1 MAKQSS
7 KTKLKQVGKPKPL
20 ADQVYDL
27 LLNLNTSPRMPPGS
41 RLSVDALV
49 RELNVSQTP
58 IRQALVRLQTQ
69 GLVERELNVGYS
81 TPSLPDA
88 SELNDIFAFRLMIE
102 PQAAGLAAEKTNA
115 PHADALE
122 KLAQDMEAI
131 SADSSLGNYGRFAAK
146 DNTFHEL
153 ILTQAGNRV
162 ALDAIQRLNV
172 HNHLFRLYFHRSV
185 TDDANHEHRAI
196 LEAIKSGVGQS
207 ASDAMRRHIEA
218 SYKRL
223 EPHF

>member
-1 MAKQSS
+1 MAKRAAQ
-7 KTKLKQVGKPKPL
+7 TKLKQVGKPKPL
-20 ADQVYDL
+20 ADQVYDR
-27 LLNLNTSPRMPPGS
+27 LLNLITSPKMPPGS

-69 GLVERELNVGYS
+69 GLVVRELNVGYS
-81 TPSLPDA
+81 TPPLPEA
-88 SELNDIFAFRLMIE
+88 NELNDIFAFRLMIE
-102 PQAAGLAAEKTNA
+102 PEAASLAAEKTNA
-115 PHADALE
+115 SNAAALE
-122 KLAQDMEAI
+122 KLALDMEAI
-131 SADSSLGNYGRFAAK
+131 SADGSLGNYGKFAAK

-172 HNHLFRLYFHRSV
+172 HNHLFRLHFHRSI

-196 LEAIKSGVGQS
+196 LEAINSGKGQM
-207 ASDAMRRHIEA
+207 ARDAMRCHIDA
-218 SYKRL
+218 SYQRL